1 MQILLR
7 FVDLHTVGNIRVAD
21 IRLQILAPQ
30 TQEDPSLAIKTM
42 QPQQASSPPAK
53 ARRIKTMVRT
63 AACRFFPACN
73 RHVQILAKLLSKSKA
88 LEVHG
93 NNEEL
98 HDDENVAQK
107 KTFEKCH

>member
-1 MQILLR
+1 
-7 FVDLHTVGNIRVAD
+7 VDLHTIGDIRAVD

-30 TQEDPSLAIKTM
+30 TQEDSSLAIKTV

-63 AACRFFPACN
+63 AACRLFPACN
-73 RHVQILAKLLSKSKA
+73 RHAQILAKLLSRSKT

-93 NNEEL
+93 NDEEL
-98 HDDENVAQK
+98 HDGENAARK

>member
-1 MQILLR
+1 M
-7 FVDLHTVGNIRVAD
+7 DLHIVGDIRATD

-30 TQEDPSLAIKTM
+30 TQKDSSLAIKTV

-53 ARRIKTMVRT
+53 ARIIKTMVRT
-63 AACRFFPACN
+63 TTCHFFPACN
-73 RHVQILAKLLSKSKA
+73 RHAQILAKLLSRSKA
-88 LEVHG
+88 LKVHG

-98 HDDENVAQK
+98 HDGKNAARK